1 MQKSCYFLCFTAY
14 GHILSWIKKKQ
25 NTKNLYISI
34 YDDFIPQSRVAPR
47 LQRANAKSSLTPGDG
62 WLISPLHH
70 HKDTSNCT
78 PTVNHWSPLPE
89 VCAHST
95 L

>member
-1 MQKSCYFLCFTAY
+1 MATFSAGL
-14 GHILSWIKKKQ
+14 KK
-25 NTKNLYISI
+25 NYISPSMMI
-34 YDDFIPQSRVAPR
+34 SSPSLELHLRM
-47 LQRANAKSSLTPGDG
+47 QRADAKSSLTPSDG